1 MHPTVEKHFHCLSFS
16 FIEQF
21 LSVIDGDMAPTRRNF
36 NLAAERAAL
45 IRSLKNAETNWYA
58 MCRDFRDAG
67 QYWLNIKTE
76 LQERKI
82 SAGKWASENAPV
94 SKRWLDKYAEFAAR
108 WDEFQVSWKWSQSL
122 SYAPERRPGLWGCFD
137 LMDAKKRF
145 DTYSE
150 AQKRSHQGDGGLGTV
165 VPNPGTE
172 RHQGTAGKP
181 IRLTATATLLHGDV
195 TDMMSKHISDGSI
208 DLAIADV
215 PYFLRGA
222 EEPTVTDF
230 YIQKNG
236 MKPLFNEA
244 WDRFD
249 SIEQY
254 EAFCI
259 AWIDEALRCLDTEG
273 SLFVFG
279 TFHNIG
285 LINRICQM
293 KKYGIVNEIVWVQR
307 NGRPNVATRR
317 LQASHQNILWV
328 AKDDRRYRFNYRLCK
343 RSDYD
348 DWLSK
353 RNQQL
358 RDVWDIPANSHE
370 NKACRH
376 PSPKPLAV
384 LAESWTSREGRAVC
398 CSTCL
403 AAAAQAPLQPRSG
416 ECGRS
421 PSNGRRLTCR

>member
-1 MHPTVEKHFHCLSFS
+1 
-16 FIEQF
+16 
-21 LSVIDGDMAPTRRNF
+21 
-36 NLAAERAAL
+36 
-45 IRSLKNAETNWYA
+45 
-58 MCRDFRDAG
+58 
-67 QYWLNIKTE
+67 
-76 LQERKI
+76 
-82 SAGKWASENAPV
+82 
-94 SKRWLDKYAEFAAR
+94 
-108 WDEFQVSWKWSQSL
+108 
-122 SYAPERRPGLWGCFD
+122 
-137 LMDAKKRF
+137 
-145 DTYSE
+145 
-150 AQKRSHQGDGGLGTV
+150 
-165 VPNPGTE
+165 
-172 RHQGTAGKP
+172 
-181 IRLTATATLLHGDV
+181 
-195 TDMMSKHISDGSI
+195 MMSKHISDGSV

-259 AWIDEALRCLDTEG
+259 GWMDEALRCLDTEG

-317 LQASHQNILWV
+317 LQASHQNILWI

-384 LAESWTSREGRAVC
+384 LENLGTSREGRAVC
-398 CSTCL
+398 CSICSREVGPVL
-403 AAAAQAPLQPRSG
+403 LLHQSG

-421 PSNGRRLTCR
+421 PSNGRRPTCK